1 LDGSS
6 PLALVGGGGARV
18 LVGGRLFFK
27 SEELPRSP
35 LVQSSYYYR
44 NISTMGALQAALPDA
59 LAGRFAKFAGGGGER
74 KVILGSSSSSRR
86 AIMDELVAQFPGLA
100 YEVVT
105 ADIDEKALRD
115 PKPEVLVAQLAH
127 AKADAI
133 VAKLRAAAAATA
145 TEDAANATSP
155 SSPSYLIT
163 CDQVVVHEGRILEKP
178 ETADEARAMIR
189 GYTRDAP
196 ASTVGAVVVT
206 RLPEGERHEALEVC
220 VIRMEPLPEEDVEAL
235 VAEGEV
241 MWCAGGLMVEH
252 ERVAPRVVEIE
263 GGGDDAVRGLG
274 RATVARLL
282 CEAAGV
288 VEDQ

>member
-1 LDGSS
+1 MPSV
-6 PLALVGGGGARV
+6 PAAL
-18 LVGGRLFFK
+18 
-27 SEELPRSP
+27 
-35 LVQSSYYYR
+35 
-44 NISTMGALQAALPDA
+44 LPDA
-59 LAGRFAKFAGGGGER
+59 VGARFAKFAAAKPR
-74 KVILGSSSSSRR
+74 VILGSSSSSRR
-86 AIMDELVAQFPGLA
+86 AILDELVAGFPGFA

-115 PKPEVLVAQLAH
+115 PSPAALVTQLAH

-133 VAKLRAAAAATA
+133 VAKLRAAAAGAGEGA
-145 TEDAANATSP
+145 DAAAASGST
-155 SSPSYLIT
+155 SYLIT

-206 RLPEGERHEALEVC
+206 RLAAGGGGGGDGERREALETC
-220 VIRMEPLPEEDVEAL
+220 VIRMDPLPEEDVESL

-252 ERVAPRVVEIE
+252 ARVAPRVVAIE

-274 RATVARLL
+274 RATVAGLL
-282 CEAAGV
+282 CDAAGV
-288 VEDQ
+288 VEA

>member
-1 LDGSS
+1 
-6 PLALVGGGGARV
+6 
-18 LVGGRLFFK
+18 
-27 SEELPRSP
+27 
-35 LVQSSYYYR
+35 
-44 NISTMGALQAALPDA
+44 MGALQAALPEA
-59 LAGRFAKFAGGGGER
+59 LGARFAKFLTQR
-74 KVILGSSSSSRR
+74 PRVILGSSSSSRR
-86 AIMDELVAQFPGLA
+86 AIMDELVAGFPGLA

-115 PKPEVLVAQLAH
+115 PKPEALVSQLAH

-133 VAKLRAAAAATA
+133 VAKLRSAEAAPASSS
-145 TEDAANATSP
+145 AANTA
-155 SSPSYLIT
+155 PSYLIT

-206 RLPEGERHEALEVC
+206 RLPGGSERLEALEVC
-220 VIRMEPLPEEDVEAL
+220 VIRMDPLPAEDVEAL

-252 ERVAPRVVEIE
+252 ERVTPRVVAIE

-288 VEDQ
+288 E

>member
-1 LDGSS
+1 
-6 PLALVGGGGARV
+6 
-18 LVGGRLFFK
+18 
-27 SEELPRSP
+27 
-35 LVQSSYYYR
+35 
-44 NISTMGALQAALPDA
+44 MGALQAALPDA
-59 LAGRFAKFAGGGGER
+59 LAGRFAKFAGGGGGGER

-86 AIMDELVAQFPGLA
+86 AIMDELVAGFPGLS

-133 VAKLRAAAAATA
+133 VAKLRAAAAAAAA
-145 TEDAANATSP
+145 TGDAANASATTP
-155 SSPSYLIT
+155 PPSYLIT

-178 ETADEARAMIR
+178 ESADEARAMIR

-206 RLPEGERHEALEVC
+206 RLPEGKRHEALEVC
-220 VIRMEPLPEEDVEAL
+220 VIRMDPLPEEDVEAL

-252 ERVAPRVVEIE
+252 ERVAPRVVAIE

-288 VEDQ
+288 VE

>member
-1 LDGSS
+1 MG
-6 PLALVGGGGARV
+6 PV
-18 LVGGRLFFK
+18 L
-27 SEELPRSP
+27 
-35 LVQSSYYYR
+35 
-44 NISTMGALQAALPDA
+44 LQDAALA
-59 LAGRFAKFAGGGGER
+59 ARFRRFVATNPR
-74 KVILGSSSSSRR
+74 VVLGSSSSSRR
-86 AIMDELVAQFPGLA
+86 AIFDELVAEFSGLS
-100 YEVVT
+100 YTVVT

-115 PKPEVLVAQLAH
+115 PLPERLVTALAH

-133 VAKLRAAAAATA
+133 VAKLTTASPDADAADADADAQQQQAATAAAETAAAT
-145 TEDAANATSP
+145 TTT
-155 SSPSYLIT
+155 SYLVT

-178 ETADEARAMIR
+178 ESADEARAMIR

-206 RLPEGERHEALEVC
+206 RLQQQPGGTAGGEQQQRPAPSPPPRRHEALEVC
-220 VIRMEPLPEEDVEAL
+220 VIRMDPLPEEDVEAL

-252 ERVAPRVVEIE
+252 ARVAPRVAAIE

-282 CEAAGV
+282 CEAAEEEQEKADG
-288 VEDQ
+288 